1 MLDRPHIHQ
10 LRLQIRLAARDAQR
24 PIIRHHRRPAQR
36 RTPAEAA
43 RARQRKRRVCKQ
55 RPASPEREIVNR
67 RRSRE
72 RQRSTGNRERI
83 IPRHRERGHRL
94 HSAAEH
100 HRHRRAGIDRHVIH
114 ARRHE
119 VVAPVVR
126 ARPIH
131 RIAAAIPKNR
141 RRSDARFQWFA
152 DCVAAS
158 ASDATACAAN
168 KRVGGVFHRVTPY

>member
-1 MLDRPHIHQ
+1 MLNRPRIHQ
-10 LRLQIRLAARDAQR
+10 FRREIRIATRDAER
-24 PIIRHHRRPAQR
+24 RASRDRHHRRPAQR

-55 RPASPEREIVNR
+55 RPASPEREIVNH

-83 IPRHRERGHRL
+83 IPRHRERSHRL
-94 HSAAEH
+94 HPAAEH

-141 RRSDARFQWFA
+141 RRSDAGFQWFA
-152 DCVAAS
+152 DCVA
-158 ASDATACAAN
+158 
-168 KRVGGVFHRVTPY
+168 G